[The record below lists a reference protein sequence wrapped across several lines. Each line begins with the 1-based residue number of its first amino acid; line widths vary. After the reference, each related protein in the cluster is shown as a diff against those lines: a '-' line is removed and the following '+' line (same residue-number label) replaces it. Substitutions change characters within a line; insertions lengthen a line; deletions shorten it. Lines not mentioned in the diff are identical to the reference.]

1 MPSEQRRAV
10 LTAISEQ
17 EGGAD
22 INYNNLSTVQ
32 FGGLCPSLK
41 VTFHDQLVKSR
52 VEQKNN
58 YKLRQY
64 ELRGKTEKLKV
75 QLLDKA
81 EQRQDDSHLA
91 N

>member
-1 MPSEQRRAV
+1 M
-10 LTAISEQ
+10 SEQ

-32 FGGLCPSLK
+32 FGGLCPFLK
-41 VTFHDQLVKSR
+41 ATFHDQLVKSR

-58 YKLRQY
+58 YKRRQH